1 MLSVV
6 RSFFRLLHGTHS
18 EKDPYGLLEEA
29 ENQDRHAV
37 ASACLG
43 ARLVRTAFAGQVS
56 EFPHLSRLLSCLQSS
71 AFRMGGSISVVISL
85 VSTFCGAID
94 RTVEAYY
101 RGSA

>member
-1 MLSVV
+1 MPSAV
-6 RSFFRLLHGTHS
+6 RSFSWLLHGAHS

-56 EFPHLSRLLSCLQSS
+56 EFPRLSRVLSLLQAS
-71 AFRMGGSISVVISL
+71 AFRMGGSISVVLSL

-94 RTVEAYY
+94 RTVEAH
-101 RGSA
+101 